1 MKSANC
7 LHIIFYLCFYR
18 MSIPEPTS
26 YISRHEEFIE
36 QQLINV
42 SSPPS
47 PELEQKYNNMN
58 LNSTTT
64 DNVSQGSS
72 GSQYLQEVL
81 GDVLVIFFSWN
92 QYSDDK
98 EKIFV
103 FRLKPYPK
111 LPKKDH
117 KIQFNLWQIT
127 YTIWNQMMKKL
138 TIMRPKRSKIEFLVR
153 RKPNSWS
160 EIEIL
165 PVLLRLQKVRQHRGH
180 KLQNLL
186 HQIKRQ
192 VLRFRRYSYL
202 FLKNDNNNYTKKYS
216 SSVQI

>member
-1 MKSANC
+1 MYLHKFGTTKIQYTHVKKKTNMKSANC

-36 QQLINV
+36 QQLLNV

-81 GDVLVIFFSWN
+81 GDVLVIFFS
-92 QYSDDK
+92 
-98 EKIFV
+98 
-103 FRLKPYPK
+103 
-111 LPKKDH
+111 
-117 KIQFNLWQIT
+117 
-127 YTIWNQMMKKL
+127 
-138 TIMRPKRSKIEFLVR
+138 
-153 RKPNSWS
+153 
-160 EIEIL
+160 
-165 PVLLRLQKVRQHRGH
+165 
-180 KLQNLL
+180 
-186 HQIKRQ
+186 
-192 VLRFRRYSYL
+192 
-202 FLKNDNNNYTKKYS
+202 
-216 SSVQI
+216 